1 VKAFQVSG
9 LKFEVRTASNMT
21 TKIQSFEDLKAWEGA
36 RKLVKKIYSI
46 TKRREFIKDYVLV
59 NQIRRSAISV
69 LSNISEGFERGSNQE
84 FIQFLYIAKASCGEV
99 RAQLLI
105 AYDQGYIDPTEL
117 TETENL
123 AKSISSLIGALIKYL
138 KGSQIK
144 GIKYKPPT

>member
-84 FIQFLYIAKASCGEV
+84 FIQFLYIAKASC
-99 RAQLLI
+99 
-105 AYDQGYIDPTEL
+105 
-117 TETENL
+117 
-123 AKSISSLIGALIKYL
+123 
-138 KGSQIK
+138 
-144 GIKYKPPT
+144 